1 MNILDAF
8 INPGILN
15 KNLNIRHMT
24 AKDIANALLLY
35 IQGDK
40 SKWIDIENCELLVI
54 KEIDYLIGKT
64 TTQEEFLKLIQTK
77 RKNGTHTILEIN
89 CSLKE
94 LPILSKCLLEN
105 SKFILL

>member
-1 MNILDAF
+1 MNILDTF
-8 INPGILN
+8 ISTNILN
-15 KNLNIRHMT
+15 KNLNISHMA
-24 AKDIANALLLY
+24 AKDIGNALLLY
-35 IQGDK
+35 LQGDK
-40 SKWIDIENCELLVI
+40 SKWFDIENCEILII
-54 KEIDYLIGKT
+54 KDTDYLIGKT

-77 RKNGTHTILEIN
+77 RKNGTHTILELN

>member
-77 RKNGTHTILEIN
+77 RKNGTHTIIETN
-89 CSLKE
+89 CAIKE
-94 LPILSKCLLEN
+94 LTVLSQYLLDN
-105 SKFILL
+105 SKFLLL